1 VTKELGKARALT
13 GILAAQS
20 AEMRAKGAALIQ
32 QADRLL
38 CESWNERMW
47 SDGEPIDPSPT
58 IDQAINGGFPC
69 WKSSVHGARRRTTSI
84 WQLLSTRRP
93 PSCTI
98 LQAVCAAAS
107 APRTGGVRR
116 RPCSNL
122 IGSCFTPEWRSR
134 LRSQQESLTLA
145 YSNHERTPKVQTA
158 TAYLETLNPEQR
170 RAVEHGPAGGLA
182 SPPLLVIAGAGSG
195 KTNTLAHRVA
205 HLIVQGA
212 DPRRILLMTFSRRA
226 ASEMTKRVE
235 RIARKVLGDNAGI
248 MTDALTW
255 AGTYH
260 GIGARLLR
268 EYAEQ
273 IGLDPAFTIHDR
285 EDSADLMNLVR
296 HEKGFSKTES
306 RFPTKGA
313 CLSIYSRCVNA
324 EMPIEQVIGTSY
336 PWCAGWAAELKELFA
351 AYVEAKQKQNVLD
364 YDDLLLYWAQMVGD
378 AGFADDI
385 GGRFD
390 HVLVDEYQDTNR
402 LQSSILL
409 ALKPGGRGLTVVG
422 DDAQSIY
429 SFRAATVR
437 NILDFPNQFSPP
449 ANIITLDR
457 NYRSTQ
463 TILAAANGVISLSKE
478 RFTKNLWT
486 ERTSGAKPQLVT
498 VRDEADQARF
508 IVERILENRESGTL
522 LKEQAVLFRTSSH
535 SGPLEIE
542 LTRRNIPFVKFGGLK
557 FLDAAH
563 IKDMLALLRFV
574 ENPRDRVAGFRLLH
588 LLPGIGSATAQRV
601 LDHMAEAADPI
612 TALAG
617 IPTPPRT
624 GDDWKGFVETLG
636 NLRYSE
642 WPVDLERARLWYE
655 PHLDRIHE
663 DAETRRADL
672 LQLEQIASGY
682 PSRERFLTELTLDP
696 PDATS
701 DQAGVPLLDEDYLI
715 LSTIHSAKG
724 QEWKSVYLL
733 NVVDGCMPSDLGA
746 GTSAEI
752 EEERRLLYVA
762 MTRAKD
768 DLHLV
773 VPQRFFVHGQ
783 HAQGDRHLYASRT
796 RFIPEKLLGLF
807 ERTAWPF
814 VPAGTG
820 ARTAGPGPRV
830 DIGARMRGMWR

>member
-1 VTKELGKARALT
+1 LFGR
-13 GILAAQS
+13 
-20 AEMRAKGAALIQ
+20 R
-32 QADRLL
+32 
-38 CESWNERMW
+38 ESQTVIFH
-47 SDGEPIDPSPT
+47 P
-58 IDQAINGGFPC
+58 
-69 WKSSVHGARRRTTSI
+69 RTTI
-84 WQLLSTRRP
+84 P
-93 PSCTI
+93 VP
-98 LQAVCAAAS
+98 AAA
-107 APRTGGVRR
+107 
-116 RPCSNL
+116 
-122 IGSCFTPEWRSR
+122 
-134 LRSQQESLTLA
+134 
-145 YSNHERTPKVQTA
+145 
-158 TAYLETLNPEQR
+158 AYLDSLNPEQR
-170 RAVEHGPAGGLA
+170 RAVEHGSGPGPCA
-182 SPPLLVIAGAGSG
+182 PLLVIAGAGSG

-205 HLIVQGA
+205 HLIVNGA

-235 RIARKVLGDNAGI
+235 RIARKVMGDNAGV
-248 MTDALTW
+248 MTDALAW
-255 AGTYH
+255 SGTFH

-268 EYAEQ
+268 DYSDR
-273 IGLDPAFTIHDR
+273 IRIDPNFTIHDR

-296 HEKGFSKTES
+296 HEKGFSRTES
-306 RFPTKGA
+306 RFPTKNT
-313 CLSIYSRCVNA
+313 CLAIYSRCVNA
-324 EMPIEQVIGTSY
+324 ETAIDQVLGAAF
-336 PWCAGWAAELKELFA
+336 PWCSGWAAELKQLFA

-364 YDDLLLYWAQMVGD
+364 YDDLLLYWAQTMSD
-378 AGFADDI
+378 PALAADI

-409 ALKPGGRGLTVVG
+409 ALKPGGHGLTVVG

-449 ANIITLDR
+449 ADIITLDR

-463 TILAAANGVISLSKE
+463 TILAAANGVIGLAKE

-486 ERTSGAKPQLVT
+486 DRASGSKPQLVT
-498 VRDEADQARF
+498 VRDETDQARC

-522 LKEQAVLFRTSSH
+522 LKQQAVLFRTSSH
-535 SGPLEIE
+535 SGPLEVE

-557 FLDAAH
+557 FLDSAH

-574 ENPRDRVAGFRLLH
+574 ENPRDRVAGFRLMH
-588 LLPGIGSATAQRV
+588 LIPGVGPASAQRV
-601 LDHMAEAADPI
+601 LDHMVEAADPI
-612 TALAG
+612 KALSNV
-617 IPTPPRT
+617 PSPPRA
-624 GDDWKGFVETLG
+624 GGDWKAFVQAVA
-636 NLRYSE
+636 NLRDSE
-642 WPVDLERARLWYE
+642 WPSDLERARLWYE

-672 LQLEQIASGY
+672 IQLEQIASGY

-701 DQAGVPLLDEDYLI
+701 DQAGVPLLDEDFLI

-724 QEWKSVYLL
+724 QEWKSVFVL
-733 NVVDGCMPSDLGA
+733 NAVDGCMPSDLGT

-773 VPQRFFVHGQ
+773 VPQRFFTHGQ
-783 HAQGDRHLYASRT
+783 NAKGDRHVYASRT
-796 RFIPEKLLGLF
+796 RFIPDRLLGLF
-807 ERTAWPF
+807 EKTTWPLAATGTA
-814 VPAGTG
+814 
-820 ARTAGPGPRV
+820 ARAASQGPRIDV
-830 DIGARMRGMWR
+830 GARMRGMWR